1 MPILGPLPDAE
12 THLYLRLRDMSE
24 NCWFYVAKIN
34 ERRARLRHSIGP
46 LSRQLEELLSAVAHC
61 EAMWAVE
68 DRLERRR

>member
-1 MPILGPLPDAE
+1 
-12 THLYLRLRDMSE
+12 MSE

-46 LSRQLEELLSAVAHC
+46 LSRQLEELLSTVAHC